1 MSLIFEW
8 DEGKAEENLKRHGVS
23 FSEATTIFAD
33 PLTRSVADPHCI
45 RTRKAGSLRW
55 DSQDCVRPLS
65 LCTLTEVRQF
75 ALLTPELRRHVK
87 GEIMS
92 EDKESNGWMLDEY
105 DFSEAEIG
113 KFAQQY
119 AEGTNIV
126 VLEPD
131 VAKVFPNSAAVNE
144 ALRQIIQQRTS

>member
-1 MSLIFEW
+1 
-8 DEGKAEENLKRHGVS
+8 
-23 FSEATTIFAD
+23 
-33 PLTRSVADPHCI
+33 
-45 RTRKAGSLRW
+45 
-55 DSQDCVRPLS
+55 
-65 LCTLTEVRQF
+65 
-75 ALLTPELRRHVK
+75 
-87 GEIMS
+87 MS
-92 EDKESNGWMLDEY
+92 EEKDSNGEMLDEY

-144 ALRQIIQQRTS
+144 ALRQIIQQRSS